1 MTYGLTSA
9 GFTRKRLPIIK
20 TELETA
26 MQSAF
31 GLIDITAGSVF
42 SQLIGIFAE
51 REALLWE
58 RCEEL
63 YYAMYPASAEGAA
76 LDGVAQ
82 MVGIV
87 RLASVKTTVIG
98 ALLGVE
104 GTVVLSGTQVTLA
117 GGTAGFELIA
127 DTEITNEH
135 AIQVTL
141 APDDATNGDT
151 YEFDVNE
158 VTYSVEY
165 IDATPT
171 LTELVAEIVSDLG
184 TISGITITNNGES
197 ITLTATDYETAF
209 SVNPVSHI
217 DISSLETPANFQALL
232 VGATIV
238 PVGTLT
244 EIATPVS
251 GLTSCTNYV
260 VGVTGR
266 AVESDANLRIRRA
279 SSLSVIG
286 SSTVEAIRS
295 RILQGVDDVT
305 AVSVCENTT
314 DAVVDSRPAHS
325 FEAVVSGGADQD
337 IADMI
342 WAVKPAGIATY
353 GTESAVEVTDSEG
366 NIHDIY
372 FSRPTPVEIYV
383 EIEYTLNAEEDY
395 PVGGDNNMKAGI
407 LALGN
412 LSDIGDDVII
422 QKFFTPVYAIS
433 GIATAVIRIRV
444 GETPGGSGYISNLT
458 IASTEIATFETAH
471 ITITAV

>member
-151 YEFDVNE
+151 YGFDVNE
-158 VTYSVEY
+158 VTYLSL
-165 IDATPT
+165 I
-171 LTELVAEIVSDLG
+171 
-184 TISGITITNNGES
+184 
-197 ITLTATDYETAF
+197 
-209 SVNPVSHI
+209 HI
-217 DISSLETPANFQALL
+217 
-232 VGATIV
+232 
-238 PVGTLT
+238 
-244 EIATPVS
+244 
-251 GLTSCTNYV
+251 
-260 VGVTGR
+260 
-266 AVESDANLRIRRA
+266 
-279 SSLSVIG
+279 
-286 SSTVEAIRS
+286 
-295 RILQGVDDVT
+295 
-305 AVSVCENTT
+305 
-314 DAVVDSRPAHS
+314 
-325 FEAVVSGGADQD
+325 
-337 IADMI
+337 
-342 WAVKPAGIATY
+342 
-353 GTESAVEVTDSEG
+353 
-366 NIHDIY
+366 
-372 FSRPTPVEIYV
+372 
-383 EIEYTLNAEEDY
+383 
-395 PVGGDNNMKAGI
+395 
-407 LALGN
+407 
-412 LSDIGDDVII
+412 
-422 QKFFTPVYAIS
+422 
-433 GIATAVIRIRV
+433 
-444 GETPGGSGYISNLT
+444 
-458 IASTEIATFETAH
+458 
-471 ITITAV
+471 